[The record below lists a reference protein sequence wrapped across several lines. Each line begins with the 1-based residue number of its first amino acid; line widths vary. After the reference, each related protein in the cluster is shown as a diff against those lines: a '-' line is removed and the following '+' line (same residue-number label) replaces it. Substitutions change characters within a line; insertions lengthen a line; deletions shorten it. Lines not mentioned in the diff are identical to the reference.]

1 MKGVTD
7 DSSANFL
14 YYNFVDQFNTLGLGE
29 NIPIVNG
36 TDSDSL
42 EALIPDSKKWVV
54 MRVPYPMG
62 YYSRS
67 IDGRIDD
74 PKAGWKGRG
83 LWSTSAP
90 DLAWHMEGAA
100 GQKPKIIHVQLRPSP
115 LAD

>member
-90 DLAWHMEGAA
+90 DLAWHMEGGPGHDPQGSSFPA
-100 GQKPKIIHVQLRPSP
+100 SP
-115 LAD
+115 ESVS